1 MPKNVKK
8 FKKSSST
15 TNSRELILRDE
26 NSCYAIVKQPTGGA
40 PPRFD
45 VDIIN
50 GDDNIS
56 VTLRGALKNI
66 RVSAGMYVLLLRAEN
81 TTEKNKYFINHIYS
95 NNDVKQ
101 LKRKGELN
109 IIEEESKED
118 DGIMFEGDLNIQT
131 TGLEIDDNMDFI
143 DDI

>member
-26 NSCYAIVKQPTGGA
+26 NSCYAIVKGCTGGA
-40 PPRFD
+40 PARFN

-66 RVSAGMYVLLLRAEN
+66 RVSAGMYVLLLRDEN